1 MSRNCLKML
10 VIVLGLVLIFSGS
23 TAAQEYIS
31 IATGGTAGTYYPL
44 GGGMAELINEHVED
58 VNATAEVS
66 GASIE
71 NVRLIN
77 QQEVEFALVQN
88 DVSYYAKNG
97 IEMFDGEPLENL
109 RGVALLYPEIIQIVT
124 VEDTGINSVEDF
136 AGKRIAVGAPGSG
149 TEANA
154 RQIIG
159 AHGLSYD
166 DMTIDYLS
174 FAEAVDQLKDGHVDA
189 AFITAGTP
197 TAAVIDLSATKEVK
211 ILEIEDEVL
220 ARLQSE
226 YPFYTSYDIPG
237 GTYSAIE
244 EDITTVTVLAMII
257 THADSDE
264 DMVYGVTS
272 AIFENLDDLAEIH
285 VRGGDVGHVSALSGM
300 PIEMHPGAQRYF
312 EEHFSQLL
320 DALGY

>member
-10 VIVLGLVLIFSGS
+10 VVVLGLALVVSGS
-23 TAAQEYIS
+23 VAAQEYIS

-88 DVSYYAKNG
+88 DVTYYAKNG
-97 IEMFDGEPLENL
+97 VEMFDGEPLEKL

-124 VEDTGINSVEDF
+124 VEDSDIDSVEDF
-136 AGKRIAVGAPGSG
+136 EGKRIAVGAPGSG

-154 RQIIG
+154 RQIIN
-159 AHGLSYD
+159 AHGLTYD
-166 DMTIDYLS
+166 DMSIDYLS

-197 TAAVIDLSATKEVK
+197 TSAVIDLSATKDVK
-211 ILEIEDEVL
+211 ILEVEDEII
-220 ARLQSE
+220 AELQSE

-237 GTYSAIE
+237 GTYSNIE
-244 EDITTVTVLAMII
+244 EDVTTVTVLAMII
-257 THADSDE
+257 TNEDADE
-264 DMVYGVTS
+264 DMVYDVTS
-272 AIFENLDDLAEIH
+272 AIFNNLDSLAETH
-285 VRGGDVGHVSALSGM
+285 DRGADVGHVSALSGM